1 MKPEVVWVEDS
12 AILAD
17 LVAEAASEERYA
29 LDTEFHR
36 EKTYYPQLALVQLRF
51 DGRTALVDPLAC
63 DPTALRPLFE
73 SSALCVI
80 HAAQQDLE
88 VLRGA
93 TGTVPGRMFDTQIA
107 AGFLGMST
115 PSLSSLV
122 QATAKVVLPKGDR
135 LTDWLRRPLTD
146 AQKRYA
152 ASDVEYLLEIHDR
165 QAERLDSLGRLG
177 WVERACEDLRVRPM
191 GPVAPQDAWT
201 RVKDVRTLKGESRGV
216 AQAVAE
222 WRERRAMH
230 LDIPPRR
237 VLSDMALLVVA
248 TTMPKNADE
257 LARCRG
263 VDVRAFGGL
272 VDEVLAAVSRGRQSV
287 VRFPVTESVDVDQ
300 RFRSVVPLVMAWIGE
315 LARTHEIDPTLLATR
330 QDVDEFVAGLDTA
343 RLRHGWRRDIVGTDI
358 GRILDGAAALRFD
371 GRGRLEL
378 IDIS

>member
-1 MKPEVVWVEDS
+1 MSESLWVDNASALERVVS
-12 AILAD
+12 
-17 LVAEAASEERYA
+17 EASLHDRYA

-36 EKTYYPQLALVQLRF
+36 EKTYWPQLALVQLRYG
-51 DGRTALVDPLAC
+51 DTIALIDPLAC
-63 DPTALRPLFE
+63 DPQSFSPLFE
-73 SSALCVI
+73 SEALCVI

-93 TGTVPGRMFDTQIA
+93 TGAVPSRMFDTQIA

-146 AQKRYA
+146 AQRRYA

-165 QAERLDSLGRLG
+165 QSERLGELGRLA
-177 WVERACEDLRVRPM
+177 WVERACEDLRVKPM
-191 GPVAPQDAWT
+191 GPVVPVDAWT

-248 TTMPKNADE
+248 TTIPSSVDE
-257 LARCRG
+257 LGRCRG
-263 VDVRAFGGL
+263 VDIRSFGGL
-272 VDEVLAAVSRGRQSV
+272 ADEVLEAVARGRQSS
-287 VRFPVTESVDVDQ
+287 VRFPVSEAVDVDQ
-300 RFRSVVPLVMAWIGE
+300 RFRSVIPLVMAWIGE
-315 LARTHEIDPTLLATR
+315 LARTHEIDSTLLATR
-330 QDVDEFVAGLDTA
+330 QDVDEFVAGHETS
-343 RLRHGWRRDIVGTDI
+343 RLRQGWRRDIVGTDL
-358 GRILDGAAALRFD
+358 GRILDGTAALHFD

-378 IDIS
+378 VEIP